1 MDIRININFFFEE
14 VMYTADILIL
24 NLSTVTQKFFYVVHI
39 FDEQLVEQFSRRYIF
54 IAREKKFLPVKT
66 KTKKEDLL
74 VYSIQSAI
82 INHRNNPFSNDD
94 INSFI
99 SIRNENFCGS

>member
-54 IAREKKFLPVKT
+54 IAREKKFLPVRT
-66 KTKKEDLL
+66 KTKKEK
-74 VYSIQSAI
+74 VSTG
-82 INHRNNPFSNDD
+82 NVK
-94 INSFI
+94 
-99 SIRNENFCGS
+99 NEE